1 MEFYHSLMRRDS
13 RSRDGGA
20 AGDAGAGGGAAAA
33 RDMIGEIENRSSHLL
48 AIKSDVETQA
58 DFIRFLIKEVQGAAF
73 VDIEDVVTFVKWLDV
88 ELSRLVSESRV
99 TATS

>member
-1 MEFYHSLMRRDS
+1 MRRDS

-48 AIKSDVETQA
+48 AVSVRSIYSIMVMEMKKKECSIDKIRYFF
-58 DFIRFLIKEVQGAAF
+58 FISLITK
-73 VDIEDVVTFVKWLDV
+73 
-88 ELSRLVSESRV
+88 
-99 TATS
+99 